1 MQANGGHETREEK
14 TPHEGHAKS
23 GNEVYE
29 GVVVS
34 LGYVLCLSG
43 GRVSSGRVR
52 EWCDPWTWRATQVV
66 VVKRWVG
73 VWRCRCRDGS

>member
-1 MQANGGHETREEK
+1 MQANGGHETREER

-23 GNEVYE
+23 GNEVNE

-52 EWCDPWTWRATQVV
+52 E
-66 VVKRWVG
+66 
-73 VWRCRCRDGS
+73 

>member
-1 MQANGGHETREEK
+1 MQTNGGHETREER

-23 GNEVYE
+23 ENEVNA

-43 GRVSSGRVR
+43 GRVSSGRMR
-52 EWCDPWTWRATQVV
+52 ECCDP
-66 VVKRWVG
+66 
-73 VWRCRCRDGS
+73 